1 MGQELSSN
9 LIVLP
14 MDKQFLKFSYYID
27 VCVYVCVYL
36 GCGVCA
42 CCRVCVCIFEF
53 WCMCVHVVGCVC
65 VRAHACA
72 YIYLEVRVG
81 T

>member
-27 VCVYVCVYL
+27 VCVCVCVYL
-36 GCGVCA
+36 GCGVC
-42 CCRVCVCIFEF
+42 
-53 WCMCVHVVGCVC
+53 VHVVGYVCVYLSFGVCVC
-65 VRAHACA
+65 M
-72 YIYLEVRVG
+72 L
-81 T
+81 